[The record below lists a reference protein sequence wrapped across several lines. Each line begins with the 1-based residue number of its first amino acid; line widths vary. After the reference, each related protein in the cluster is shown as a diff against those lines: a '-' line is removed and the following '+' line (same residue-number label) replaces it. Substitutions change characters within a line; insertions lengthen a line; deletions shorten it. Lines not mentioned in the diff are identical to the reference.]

1 MPGDELPDWVQE
13 ERVQFKEH
21 LDSDH
26 DGLLGYDEIKEWM
39 APDQKKF
46 FEEEA
51 KHLLNNVDQDQVKD
65 IKFYDSLT
73 QNNNNNFIVRNC
85 HFCFQ
90 DGYLSL
96 EEIEAGFSM
105 FAESPV
111 TDYGHV
117 LHEEL

>member
-1 MPGDELPDWVQE
+1 MLRFKSHFNTNFWLTDSINPDNLPGDELPDWVQE

-51 KHLLNNVDQDQVKD
+51 KHLLNNVDQDQVSWSKTLN
-65 IKFYDSLT
+65 FTT
-73 QNNNNNFIVRNC
+73 QIIIILLYVTA
-85 HFCFQ
+85 
-90 DGYLSL
+90 
-96 EEIEAGFSM
+96 I
-105 FAESPV
+105 FASRMV
-111 TDYGHV
+111 IWV
-117 LHEEL
+117 